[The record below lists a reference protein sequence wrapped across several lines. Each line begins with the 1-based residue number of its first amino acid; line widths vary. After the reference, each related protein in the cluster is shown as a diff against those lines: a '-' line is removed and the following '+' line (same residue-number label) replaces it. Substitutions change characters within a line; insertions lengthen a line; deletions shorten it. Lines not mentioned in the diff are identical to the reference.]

1 MKTGTFKQEVLLSMC
16 DHVEYLIVF
25 GNGQWAMHTRIKTTA
40 VHFAGCYFP
49 HGYVEAVLF
58 TEHFA
63 GCYFPRGFTIF
74 VFISLDRQH

>member
-1 MKTGTFKQEVLLSMC
+1 M
-16 DHVEYLIVF
+16 
-25 GNGQWAMHTRIKTTA
+25 AMHTRAKTTA

-63 GCYFPRGFTIF
+63 GCYFPHRYTILF
-74 VFISLDRQH
+74 LLVWITQKFAHASGSQRMAGHITLCGIF